1 MCSLHMLETLCVMK
15 ESILY
20 NNIFNLKTDVHNTK
34 YLTCT
39 FKMCP
44 KERWYQSSLID
55 ILTQVF
61 SIAFESMSLTPKQ
74 MGHILI

>member
-39 FKMCP
+39 YKMCP
-44 KERWYQSSLID
+44 RERWYQSSLID
-55 ILTQVF
+55 ILTQFF

-74 MGHILI
+74 LGDISI

>member
-20 NNIFNLKTDVHNTK
+20 NNIINLKTDVHNTK

-39 FKMCP
+39 YKMCP
-44 KERWYQSSLID
+44 RERWYQSSLID
-55 ILTQVF
+55 ILTQFF

-74 MGHILI
+74 LGDILI

>member
-39 FKMCP
+39 YKMCP
-44 KERWYQSSLID
+44 RERWCQSSLID
-55 ILTQVF
+55 ILTQFF

-74 MGHILI
+74 LGDILI

>member
-1 MCSLHMLETLCVMK
+1 MK

-74 MGHILI
+74 MGDLLI

>member
-39 FKMCP
+39 YKMCP
-44 KERWYQSSLID
+44 RERWYQSSLID
-55 ILTQVF
+55 IPTQVF

-74 MGHILI
+74 LGDILI

>member
-1 MCSLHMLETLCVMK
+1 MLETLCVMK

-20 NNIFNLKTDVHNTK
+20 NNIINLKTDVHNTK

-39 FKMCP
+39 YKMCP
-44 KERWYQSSLID
+44 RERWYQSSLID
-55 ILTQVF
+55 IPTQFF

-74 MGHILI
+74 LGDILI

>member
-39 FKMCP
+39 YKMCP
-44 KERWYQSSLID
+44 RERWCQSSLID
-55 ILTQVF
+55 THSVFF

-74 MGHILI
+74 LGDILI

>member
-1 MCSLHMLETLCVMK
+1 MK

-39 FKMCP
+39 YKMCP

-55 ILTQVF
+55 ILTQFF

-74 MGHILI
+74 LGDILI

>member
-39 FKMCP
+39 YKMCP
-44 KERWYQSSLID
+44 RERWYQSSLID
-55 ILTQVF
+55 ILTQFF

-74 MGHILI
+74 LGDILI

>member
-1 MCSLHMLETLCVMK
+1 MLETLCVMK

-20 NNIFNLKTDVHNTK
+20 NNIINLKTDVHNTK

-39 FKMCP
+39 YKMCP
-44 KERWYQSSLID
+44 RERWYQSSLID
-55 ILTQVF
+55 ILTQFF

-74 MGHILI
+74 LGDILI

>member
-39 FKMCP
+39 YKMCP
-44 KERWYQSSLID
+44 RERDGVNLHSLIP
-55 ILTQVF
+55 TQVF

-74 MGHILI
+74 LGDISI